1 MNYNE
6 LKYDSPTLPIKTG
19 LEESS
24 VLTYNLTI
32 LVYEEDER
40 VLYNNFIIINLQQL
54 VAFILLLKELMDI

>member
-6 LKYDSPTLPIKTG
+6 LKYNSPTLPIKTG

-32 LVYEEDER
+32 LVNEES
-40 VLYNNFIIINLQQL
+40 YTI
-54 VAFILLLKELMDI
+54 ILLL